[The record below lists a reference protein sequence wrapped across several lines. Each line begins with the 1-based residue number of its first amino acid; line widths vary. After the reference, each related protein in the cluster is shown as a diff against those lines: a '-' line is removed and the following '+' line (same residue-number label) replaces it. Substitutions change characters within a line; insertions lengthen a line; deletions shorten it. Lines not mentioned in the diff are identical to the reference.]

1 MSKLFDQNYSELF
14 DKSTSYNN
22 STVALSDVYVGKASL
37 YDICLKWL
45 KTLYD
50 SEVKG
55 GESNNLLLKNLSFLV
70 PHMKSVVHWV
80 QHYENISFV
89 NELLSRE
96 LRYFEAPERKERI
109 KLGEAGLVLMGE
121 ILVSRVN
128 SVTIRAIQKMTYNDR
143 ETGKTKTFGSVE
155 ELLDNDP
162 AYFEWNYVSSEHHLQ
177 FQKFITNLW
186 RSVDLEVLETIK
198 NTVEEIKSFNGDRF
212 TKKKTEK
219 MTKNGTNDLKLL
231 EGIKSIDKIE
241 PAQVKMFKP
250 IVKPTQNNQNIWEE
264 RKQQQEKENQELV
277 VIEEVSETT
286 QKNPR
291 AVQKKKNHKK
301 RSLKNKKSDKSEKP
315 VEVKEESTEQGET
328 EDDYGSV
335 LKPDSTRE
343 WREDD
348 GKGKWNT
355 KKKNAVHQ
363 ENKKDKKKKFVS
375 TFVLRGSKPSFKKE

>member
-22 STVALSDVYVGKASL
+22 STVALFDVYVGKASL
-37 YDICLKWL
+37 YDICLRWL

-50 SEVKG
+50 AEVKG
-55 GESNNLLLKNLSFLV
+55 GESNKLLLKNLSFLV
-70 PHMKSVVHWV
+70 PHMKNIVHWV

-89 NELLSRE
+89 NELLLRG

-128 SVTIRAIQKMTYNDR
+128 SVTIRAIQKMTYVDK
-143 ETGKTKTFGSVE
+143 ETGKTKVFGSVE
-155 ELLDNDP
+155 ELVDNEP

-177 FQKFITNLW
+177 FKKFIANLW
-186 RSVDLEVLETIK
+186 RSIDLDVLETIK
-198 NTVEEIKSFNGDRF
+198 DTVDEIKTFNGDRF
-212 TKKKTEK
+212 NKKRTDR
-219 MTKNGTNDLKLL
+219 MTKNGDNDLKLL
-231 EGIKSIDKIE
+231 EEIKPIEKVE

-250 IVKPTQNNQNIWEE
+250 IVRPGQNDDQNVWEQ
-264 RKQQQEKENQELV
+264 RRVQQEKERQELV
-277 VIEEVSETT
+277 VIEEVSKVQDVK
-286 QKNPR
+286 QKTN
-291 AVQKKKNHKK
+291 QNKKKNSHKK
-301 RSLKNKKSDKSEKP
+301 KSQNPKKTEKL
-315 VEVKEESTEQGET
+315 VEQKVEQKEEDRND
-328 EDDYGSV
+328 DDYGSI

-355 KKKNAVHQ
+355 KKKYVAQQ
-363 ENKKDKKKKFVS
+363 EEKKEKKKKFVS
-375 TFVLRGSKPSFKKE
+375 TFVLRGSKPSFKKN